1 MSCSLPKKKF
11 WQAAVGR
18 GGTLASAKSVLVEAR
33 KDVGLLKGKP
43 LSTKS
48 PDYEVGDEKEDHEE
62 AQYDEEDREEDGE
75 EDGEED
81 EEEEQR
87 VNLLS
92 PRE

>member
-1 MSCSLPKKKF
+1 M
-11 WQAAVGR
+11 
-18 GGTLASAKSVLVEAR
+18 LVEAR
-33 KDVGLLKGKP
+33 KNVGLLKGKP

-48 PDYEVGDEKEDHEE
+48 PDYEVGDEEEDHEE
-62 AQYDEEDREEDGE
+62 AQYE
-75 EDGEED
+75 EED